1 MNHAIILAAGKGTRM
16 HSPINKLLMLLNKEP
31 LLGHTL
37 QAFEDSSFI
46 DTITIVANEENLGE
60 IQYLIDK
67 KQLSKVTGLVKGGE
81 NRQDSAY
88 EGIKAI
94 KAEPSDIVLIHNG
107 ANPFIDDNLIGRV
120 IMAAGESGAAAA
132 GFRAADTVK
141 EADDKGFVIKT
152 LDRNRLWHMQTPQA
166 ARFDLMTQ
174 AMVHAYNEQYYGT
187 DDMELIEKIGA
198 KVKLIE
204 CSKENFKI
212 TNPIDMENARLVIQ
226 ADRIGFGQDSHKFDI
241 NPKRLI
247 LGGVEIPNENGL
259 EANSDGDVILHALF
273 NAISTAVGGKSLG
286 FYADPLCRQGIKT
299 SRVYLE
305 VALGMAKE
313 KGFAVSNIAVMVE
326 GKKPRLF
333 SYEGRIKANIARLCL
348 LNEEQVG
355 IAATSGEELTAWGK
369 GEGLQCFCAVLLKKR
384 ENAREAK

>member
-16 HSPINKLLMLLNKEP
+16 HSPINKLLMLLNREP
-31 LLGHTL
+31 ILGHTL
-37 QAFEDSSFI
+37 QAFENSSFI

-88 EGIKAI
+88 EGIKAV

-132 GFRAADTVK
+132 GFRASDTIK
-141 EADDKGFVIKT
+141 EADEKGFVIKT
-152 LDRNRLWHMQTPQA
+152 LDRKGLWHMQTPQA

-187 DDMELIEKIGA
+187 DDMGLIEKIGA

-212 TNPIDMENARLVIQ
+212 TNPIDLENARLVLH
-226 ADRIGFGQDSHKFDI
+226 ADRIGFGQDSHRFDS
-241 NPKRLI
+241 NPKKLI
-247 LGGVEIPNENGL
+247 LGGVEFPDENGL

-286 FYADPLCRQGIKT
+286 FYADPLCKQGIKN
-299 SRVYLE
+299 SRVFLE
-305 VALGMAKE
+305 VALGMANE

-333 SYEGRIKANIARLCL
+333 SYEDRIKANIARLCL

-355 IAATSGEELTAWGK
+355 IAATSGEEFAL
-369 GEGLQCFCAVLLKKR
+369 CC
-384 ENAREAK
+384 